1 MTAALALLVIL
12 FFIIFYHLTAIPET
26 NLWGGDRQFLP
37 ILYSIGAL
45 LGQLLIALIY
55 GAPYSAV
62 VISGMGS
69 LVSVILCFAKLPG
82 LYDWIEKSI
91 GFISIYYNVTE
102 NFNSTKIDSIG
113 FLSESDRIPGD
124 GIASDSDGYGSR
136 VGFVD
141 LGLNIFP

>member
-1 MTAALALLVIL
+1 MTATLALLVIL
-12 FFIIFYHLTAIPET
+12 CFIVFYHLSAIPET

-55 GAPYSAV
+55 GVPYSAV

-91 GFISIYYNVTE
+91 GFTSIYYVE
-102 NFNSTKIDSIG
+102 IRYSTTSPTHEIH
-113 FLSESDRIPGD
+113 
-124 GIASDSDGYGSR
+124 
-136 VGFVD
+136 
-141 LGLNIFP
+141 